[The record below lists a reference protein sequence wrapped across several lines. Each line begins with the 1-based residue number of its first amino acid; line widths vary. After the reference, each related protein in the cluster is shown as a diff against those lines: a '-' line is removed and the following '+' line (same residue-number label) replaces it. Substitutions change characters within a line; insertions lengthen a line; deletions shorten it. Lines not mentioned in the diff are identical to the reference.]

1 METLFFNS
9 FAIPTYW
16 HVQLFTKTYVS
27 ATLKQ
32 TLVLTKLKYLCGPIK
47 TLKNKIK
54 RPSSN
59 YFNLDVLNICQEID
73 KLMCK

>member
-16 HVQLFTKTYVS
+16 HVQLFTKIYVS
-27 ATLKQ
+27 AALKQ
-32 TLVLTKLKYLCGPIK
+32 TLILTELKYLCRTIK

-59 YFNLDVLNICQEID
+59 YFNLDVSRISEYLSR
-73 KLMCK
+73 KR